1 MIDMKKTIS
10 CLLLLVMLLSLFVSC
25 GEKAEQILNFGEKES
40 GGSSESETN
49 NNASGNAGYEAVFC
63 DFSLKENE
71 RAFDLLQTEE
81 GVKLLTGVKAYL
93 STFLPLDEE
102 LKPRSGNEREKTPH
116 ERTVSVVTDG
126 EDLYSL
132 AFVTGSGK
140 ENGYVVYK
148 NDQPIVFTGIT
159 IPEDVS
165 LSAVSH
171 NGIDFVMTHFP
182 AWTNVYINGQA
193 INTDTLGTGTTI
205 RSFAGLAELGDKV
218 YAVISEYR
226 YSGNPATDMI
236 TDLLSS
242 DGILVELTGNTKGI
256 SDEDLEKGIHLGRP
270 VADCTVADGTLWF
283 VSEGKLFR
291 GADEKAE
298 QLCDL
303 MAYGMNPFEICRRLL
318 SDGKDGMLYMTNDYV
333 ARIGPKEAG
342 GKEKE
347 IITIGAL
354 DGTEAL
360 INKALTGFNRQSTK
374 YAFTVK
380 SFESTG
386 AMNLALVTKE
396 LGGIAACD
404 WMALDNYASKGVLAK
419 LDELVPSVF
428 EDGKLLPSIRE
439 LVMKGGSCYYLP
451 RYFTLVQTSI
461 AENLT
466 DGKTTFKDF
475 AELEAFIEKKDKG
488 TFHKQPKDVVLQ
500 HMLLLTID
508 EWIDREGRKAYF
520 DAENFIELL
529 HFCNCFAEDDDEKL
543 TNQKT
548 YGSWNVSILDAN
560 PSVIFVRDDTEII
573 GPYAA
578 KRVLLSL
585 PTAKG
590 DCPAVATDFF
600 IGITAEEKYRE
611 AGAELIRWL
620 FEECDF
626 EETFTNAVTGEKLS
640 VIESECA
647 ASLEMDKSFEDKSY
661 EEVRD
666 WEWNEISRAN
676 RFMPVY
682 RNEMMD
688 VIYDEAFRYFAG
700 EITAEKAAAYIQ
712 NRVQLYLDEQG

>member
-1 MIDMKKTIS
+1 MIDMKKYIS
-10 CLLLLVMLLSLFVSC
+10 YLLLLVVFLSLFAAC
-25 GEKAEQILNFGEKES
+25 GKEAEQIVDFREKETEGS
-40 GGSSESETN
+40 GKNTG
-49 NNASGNAGYEAVFC
+49 ASGNAGYEAVFC

-71 RAFDLLQTEE
+71 AAFDILQTED

-93 STFLPLDEE
+93 STYLPLDEE
-102 LKPRSGNEREKTPH
+102 MKPRSGNEREKTPI
-116 ERTVSVVTDG
+116 ERTVSAVTDG
-126 EDLYSL
+126 EELYSL
-132 AFVTGSGK
+132 AFVAGTGN

-159 IPEDVS
+159 IPEDAT
-165 LSAVSH
+165 LSAVSQ
-171 NGIDFVMTHFP
+171 NGTDYVMTHFP
-182 AWTNVYINGQA
+182 GWTGVYINGQA
-193 INTDTLGTGTTI
+193 INTDTLGTGTTN
-205 RSFAGLAELGDKV
+205 RSFAGLAKLGGKV
-218 YAVISEYR
+218 YAVISEHR
-226 YSGNPATDMI
+226 YSGNPALDMI
-236 TDLLSS
+236 ADLLSS
-242 DGILVELTGNTKGI
+242 DGILVELTEKTKGI
-256 SDEDLEKGIHLGRP
+256 NDEDLEKGIHLGRP
-270 VADCTVADGTLWF
+270 VTACTVADGTLWF
-283 VSEGKLFR
+283 ISEGKLFR

-303 MAYGMNPFEICRRLL
+303 MASGMNPSDVCRRLL
-318 SDGKDGMLYMTNDYV
+318 SDGKDGMFYMTNDYI
-333 ARIGPKEAG
+333 ARIEPKQAG
-342 GKEKE
+342 SKEKE

-354 DGTEAL
+354 DGTETL
-360 INKALTGFNRQSTK
+360 INEALTRFNWQSTR

-380 SFESTG
+380 SYKSTSD
-386 AMNLALVTKE
+386 MNLALVSKE
-396 LGGIAACD
+396 LGGIAAVD

-428 EDGKLLPSIRE
+428 EDGKLLPSIRK
-439 LVMKGGSCYYLP
+439 LAMKNGSCYYLP
-451 RYFTLVQTSI
+451 RYFNLWQTSI

-466 DGKTTFKDF
+466 EGNQAFRDF

-488 TFHKQPKDVVLQ
+488 VFHKNLKDIVLQ
-500 HMLLLTID
+500 QMLLLTMD
-508 EWIDREGRKAYF
+508 EWIDREAGKAYF
-520 DAENFIELL
+520 DTENFVELL
-529 HFCNCFAEDDDEKL
+529 HFCNRFAEDDDEIL

-647 ASLEMDKSFEDKSY
+647 ASLEIEKSFEDKSY

-676 RFMPVY
+676 RFKPVY

-700 EITAEKAAAYIQ
+700 EITAEKAAEYIQ